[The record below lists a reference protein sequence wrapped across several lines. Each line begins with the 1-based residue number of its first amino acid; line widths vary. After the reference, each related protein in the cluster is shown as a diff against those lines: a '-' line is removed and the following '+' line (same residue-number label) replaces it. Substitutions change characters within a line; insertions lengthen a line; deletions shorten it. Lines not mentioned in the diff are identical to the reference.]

1 MIEHPDFPAAAAIGT
16 VVGRWTLM
24 ARWDGAVVCE
34 DFSSLTGEIVFAFA
48 DGRRVA
54 YPKSYAPGSAFAR
67 DLYRG
72 HELAD
77 VLDSDHDLLG
87 SQLLALPHDP
97 TYADVAACLP
107 PIDRMFTYSFVGTR
121 DNFDKVAFAY
131 GGRTPTFDPA
141 IYVPAIH
148 QVRTDKAVGDGLV
161 GGWLP
166 VLRFVYPE
174 GEDWTEMLA
183 FAPRRTIN
191 DNRWVQPVWYRV
203 ARIEG
208 GALRWVRYVDSY
220 VPFPPRAEEGP
231 SGFYADLRDLDAGW
245 SADLAGSMQVDVPD
259 PILADMAKHSLVR
272 AMMTRCGDDPKYGV
286 VDRNYG
292 GSEHDGFPDTFNTDV
307 LTLSDWGLHD
317 LAAAYIDN
325 YFGRFVRDDG
335 AILYRGPETGQFG
348 RMLAVVAQYV
358 EQGGDPAVVIKHRH
372 RIDALADV
380 LLRLRRE
387 ATGLPSNNPA
397 AGLLH
402 AWSEADS
409 CLDPDPPRYMQPYFG
424 NSTEAARGFRDLG
437 RVWQRLGLT
446 ERGALL
452 TAEAGALEADIQRAI
467 ARSYLTDSTPVCL
480 PAIAGV
486 SEPPHIAVARDKLDP
501 LHRGYRSYME
511 MLFSGVLTREQVKQV
526 VDYRAARRDTILG
539 MPTAYGYNSHEPAGF
554 LSYGHA
560 YGLLQHDFVREFL
573 LLLYSLMA
581 HQYTRGTWTA
591 PETRSLNAG
600 VNAAP
605 YCVPAQLVVPML
617 LRWML
622 AFEDPRSETLWLCK
636 ATPRDWLENGKS
648 ISAKSIPTRWGKVG
662 LRIESRIAEQRL
674 DAKIELPDDFSASI
688 KLRLRLPL
696 GARLLAAQLAGAHL
710 EFDDN
715 TGTINIPSGTT
726 GSILVQVTCA
736 SPTEAR

>member
-1 MIEHPDFPAAAAIGT
+1 MTDHPDFPHDAAVGAVI
-16 VVGRWTLM
+16 GRWALM
-24 ARWDGAVVCE
+24 ARLDDAVVHE
-34 DFSSLTGEIVFAFA
+34 DFSSLTGEIVVAFS
-48 DGRRVA
+48 DGRRIA
-54 YPKSYAPGSAFAR
+54 YPKSCAPGSAFAR

-72 HELAD
+72 HDLEA
-77 VLDSDHDLLG
+77 VLNSDHDMLG
-87 SQLLALPHDP
+87 AELLALPHDP
-97 TYADVAACLP
+97 TYAEVAACLP

-121 DNFDKVAFAY
+121 ENFDKVAFAY

-148 QVRTDKAVGDGLV
+148 QVRADRAVGDGLV

-174 GEDWTEMLA
+174 GDDWTEMLA
-183 FAPRRTIN
+183 FAPRRMIN
-191 DNRWVQPVWYRV
+191 DNRWMQPVWYRV
-203 ARIEG
+203 ARIEVG
-208 GALRWVRYVDSY
+208 VLRWVRYIDSY

-231 SGFYADLRDLDAGW
+231 SRFYADLLDMEAGW
-245 SADLAGSMQVDVPD
+245 SAELAGSMQVSVPD

-307 LTLSDWGLHD
+307 LALSDWGLHD
-317 LAAAYIDN
+317 LAGAYIDN

-348 RMLAVVAQYV
+348 RMLTVIAQFV
-358 EQGGDPAVVIKHRH
+358 EQGGDATVVLKHRP
-372 RIDALADV
+372 RIDALADT
-380 LLRLRRE
+380 LLGLRRE
-387 ATGLPSNNPA
+387 ACKLPRDSAAFGLP
-397 AGLLH
+397 H

-437 RVWQRLGLT
+437 RVWRRLGFA
-446 ERGALL
+446 ERGATLI
-452 TAEAGALEADIQRAI
+452 AEADALEADIQRAI
-467 ARSYLTDSTPVCL
+467 SRSLLTDTTPVCL

-486 SEPPHIAVARDKLDP
+486 PEPPHIAVARDKLDP

-511 MLFSGVLTREQVKQV
+511 MLFSGVLTREQVEQV
-526 VDYRAARRDTILG
+526 VDYRAGRRDTILG

-560 YGLLQHDFVREFL
+560 YGLLQHDFVPEFL
-573 LLLYSLMA
+573 LTLYSLMA

-591 PETRSLNAG
+591 PETRSLNPG
-600 VNAAP
+600 TNAAP

-622 AFEDPRSETLWLCK
+622 AFEDPQSETLWLCK
-636 ATPRDWLENGKS
+636 AAPQEWLEHGKTV
-648 ISAKSIPTRWGKVG
+648 SAQSIPTRWGKIG
-662 LRIESRIAEQRL
+662 FRIESRIGNQML
-674 DAKIELPDDFSASI
+674 DVTIELPKEFRALI
-688 KLRLRLPL
+688 KLRLRLPTGVQILSAKL
-696 GARLLAAQLAGAHL
+696 GDAHL
-710 EFDDN
+710 EVDHQK
-715 TGTINIPSGTT
+715 GTINIPAGNSGSVFVQATCR
-726 GSILVQVTCA
+726 SIAGAQ
-736 SPTEAR
+736 